1 MVQLRLLLTSRKAKR
16 SRLRLAERH
25 AYLDGIRSSVVT
37 QPQTLQLDAV
47 YEGTTWEGIN
57 SVTLEMPAGTPLNL
71 TGAQLQMVYR
81 RVGERA
87 ERLAMG
93 VNTGIQI
100 TNATGGVFRVL
111 PQVLP
116 LTVGLYYWEII
127 VILSTGL
134 IVPLFAGTQE
144 ITRIG
149 SAS

>member
-1 MVQLRLLLTSRKAKR
+1 M
-16 SRLRLAERH
+16 
-25 AYLDGIRSSVVT
+25 T

-71 TGAQLQMVYR
+71 TGAQLRMVYR
-81 RVGERA
+81 RVGEHV
-87 ERLAMG
+87 ERLAMTIG
-93 VNTGIQI
+93 AGIQI
-100 TNATGGVFRVL
+100 TNPAGGVFRVP

-116 LTVGLYYWEII
+116 LPVGLYYWEI
-127 VILSTGL
+127 VVTLSTGV
-134 IVPLFAGTQE
+134 IIPIFAGTQE